1 MVDFANINQ
10 QIREMLRFRFFELVN
25 AYGNEEANI
34 KHFEYFEDLKY
45 ANNNLYN
52 IIIGLGFVDHLRLLI
67 DKKDENVIT
76 EEEKS
81 TLEIYDT
88 IDDFDDLLFTIDQNQ
103 SLLQGITFAPI
114 KYHSLN
120 MVGQAHMFSKLDD
133 KYVAKFNKLYVL
145 EKHALFKDRTIEDFI
160 KMYFDIVKDDP
171 HNDALVYEAS
181 YKIADILSILAIGNY
196 NNYSKVVLKM
206 LKNSYKFKKVMTE
219 TYPEILF
226 GIDDQLLDLF
236 ENQSIN
242 DMLSTIN
249 DDKDMLQ
256 IMIEDFFAYEQ
267 ASPEIKKEIDYLFDQ
282 IASKE
287 IKAKLKEV

>member
-133 KYVAKFNKLYVL
+133 KYVAKFNKFYVL

-267 ASPEIKKEIDYLFDQ
+267 ASPKIKKEIDYLFDQ

>member
-133 KYVAKFNKLYVL
+133 KYVAKFNKFYVL

-181 YKIADILSILAIGNY
+181 YKIADILNILAIGNY
-196 NNYSKVVLKM
+196 KNYSKVVLKM